1 MNKRALEDIYQNEM
15 HPELYIERQKASRRR
30 KIEEA
35 VSGLVIFLLFA
46 ATIAIVQVAY
56 NIW

>member
-1 MNKRALEDIYQNEM
+1 MHKHDIYQDEM
-15 HPELYIERQKASRRR
+15 HPELCIERQKASRRR

-46 ATIAIVQVAY
+46 ATVTIVQVAY